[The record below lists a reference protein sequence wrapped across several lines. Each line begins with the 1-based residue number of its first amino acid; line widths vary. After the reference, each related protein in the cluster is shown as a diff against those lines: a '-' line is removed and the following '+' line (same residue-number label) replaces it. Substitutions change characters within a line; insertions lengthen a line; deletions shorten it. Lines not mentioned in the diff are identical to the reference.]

1 MIFELIIVHNMN
13 NNKPAIIP
21 DREVIEFQGLID
33 SLFQCCQERMQY
45 QSERFGL
52 PEAELRCL
60 LQFRNERYLTAKTIA
75 GRLNVAKSR
84 VTKIVDGLLRKSLL
98 EQTGDPEDLRV
109 KLLKLTSGGEK
120 LVIEVVSFRT
130 ELHEKVLHQFSPEQR
145 SLLLNAL
152 SQLRRAMESVKE
164 MLI

>member
-1 MIFELIIVHNMN
+1 MN
-13 NNKPAIIP
+13 KKISLTIP
-21 DREVIEFQGLID
+21 DREVVEFQGLID

-60 LQFRNERYLTAKTIA
+60 LLFRNERYLTAKTIA

-84 VTKIVDGLLRKSLL
+84 VTKIVDGLLRKNLL
-98 EQTGDPEDLRV
+98 DQTSDHEDLRV
-109 KLLKLTSGGEK
+109 KLLRLTPGGEK
-120 LVIEVVSFRT
+120 LVMEVVSFRT
-130 ELHEKVLHQFSPEQR
+130 ELHDTVLHQFSTEQR
-145 SLLLNAL
+145 SSLLNAL